1 MSSIIPS
8 AIVAA
13 VADVI
18 EGAGIS
24 PVFER
29 RMEAI
34 DGQEGAV
41 VRTGVQ
47 TTATL
52 YIDGQAD
59 VTVPVRVLCKRR
71 SATQAMADAEKAWDA
86 MDGMSLDV
94 SGIPVSIE
102 PAGVPFELSMDESGF
117 SVWEADA
124 TAAYTTPK
132 ED

>member
-18 EGAGIS
+18 EGAGIA

-52 YIDGQAD
+52 YIDGQAA

-94 SGIPVSIE
+94 SGIPVSME
-102 PAGVPFELSMDESGF
+102 PSGVPFELSMDESGF

-132 ED
+132 EA